1 MDKHPTLSTR
11 LIHDP
16 YRAPAEFE
24 ATAPGVFK
32 ASTIFFP
39 DMAAL
44 RSRTWVDRSAYTYGL
59 HGTPST
65 YTLEA
70 RLATLEGA
78 RHVLLVPSGLAALTT
93 VDMAVLSAGDTVLLP
108 DNAYD
113 TRKPFAL
120 QDLAR
125 WGIGC
130 RWYDP
135 MQPESLAA
143 AIDDTV
149 RLVWLEAAGSVTL
162 EFPDLRGLVRTVRQQ
177 ARRDTL
183 VAIDHTWGAGIAYRP
198 FDFGEGLGADIAIH
212 ALTKYPSGGGDVM
225 MGSISCL
232 DTALYE
238 RLAWAHCRSGL
249 GVSGNDVELLL
260 RSLPSLPLRFA
271 AQDAAARR
279 VAQWCTGQ
287 GVFVRVLH
295 PPTPG
300 APGHEHWAA
309 HCRAAAGLLSVEVDP
324 RVEPAK
330 VDAFVDSLK
339 RFRIGWSWGGPI
351 SLAMPYRVK
360 RIRELPTPY
369 QGVIVRLCI
378 GLEDPDDLIADL
390 EQAASLLR

>member
-238 RLAWAHCRSGL
+238 RLAWARFRSGL
-249 GVSGNDVELLL
+249 GVGGNDVELLL

-309 HCRAAAGLLSVEVDP
+309 HCSAAAGLLSVEVDP
-324 RVEPAK
+324 RVEHAK

-351 SLAMPYRVK
+351 SLAMPYRAK
-360 RIRELPTPY
+360 RIRRLPTPY

-390 EQAASLLR
+390 EQAAALLR

>member
-1 MDKHPTLSTR
+1 MDEQPDLSTR

-44 RSRTWVDRSAYTYGL
+44 RSRRWIDRSAYTYGL

-70 RLATLEGA
+70 RLAALEGA
-78 RHVLLVPSGLAALTT
+78 RHVLLVPSGLAAITT
-93 VDMAVLSAGDTVLLP
+93 VDMAFLSAGDTVLLP
-108 DNAYD
+108 DNVYD

-135 MQPESLAA
+135 MQPETLAA

-162 EFPDLRGLVRTVRQQ
+162 EFPDLRGLVRTVRQR

-198 FDFGEGLGADIAIH
+198 FDCGDGLGADIAIH

-238 RLAWAHCRSGL
+238 RIAWARFRSGL
-249 GVSGNDVELLL
+249 GVGGNDVELLL

-279 VAQWCTGQ
+279 VAKWCTQ
-287 GVFVRVLH
+287 QDAFVRVLH

-300 APGHEHWAA
+300 SPGHEHWAA
-309 HCRAAAGLLSVEVDP
+309 HCSAAAGLLSVEVDP
-324 RVEPAK
+324 RVEPSK

-339 RFRIGWSWGGPI
+339 RFRIGWSWGGPV
-351 SLAMPYRVK
+351 SLAMPYRAK
-360 RIRELPTPY
+360 RMRQRPTPY
-369 QGVIVRLCI
+369 RGVIVRLCI

-390 EQAASLLR
+390 EQAAARLR

>member
-1 MDKHPTLSTR
+1 MDQDPNLSTR

-59 HGTPST
+59 HGTPTT

-70 RLATLEGA
+70 RLAALEGA

-93 VDMAVLSAGDTVLLP
+93 VDMAVLSTGDTVLLP

-135 MQPESLAA
+135 MQADSLAA

-162 EFPDLRGLVRTVRQQ
+162 EFPDLRRLVRTVRQQ
-177 ARRDTL
+177 ARSDTL